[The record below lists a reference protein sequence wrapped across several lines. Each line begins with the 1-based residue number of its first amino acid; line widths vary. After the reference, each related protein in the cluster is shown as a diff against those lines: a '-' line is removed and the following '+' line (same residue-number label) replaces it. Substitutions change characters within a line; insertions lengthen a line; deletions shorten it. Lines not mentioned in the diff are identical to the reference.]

1 MKLFLNKDGYGFND
15 IVMWLVTDRDYEP
28 VTLTGYVYGRSLF
41 TGRKG
46 NENDT
51 VEGILVTMGIID
63 YENIT
68 QYVVDPQ
75 FMPDGAVV
83 SNAITGVYKGE
94 TYYDI
99 GHMAQAVGCPETTP
113 LTDFIDIYLRLPVR
127 VNYSGREHVVRTWL
141 DIMSLLKALNI
152 PSDEF
157 YRMWTLFHS
166 WQFIISIYSAPP
178 KAIREADFNE
188 LADLLSSGYLPCE
201 AGWVTLTDKGFRVV
215 QDNVNVKK
223 IPFEKY
229 AHLREFYPFKN
240 EPKEGMSVE
249 DWIDRDTK
257 IKPTP
262 TRRVEPVIPFDFIL
276 GHDRP
281 EIRRID
287 DDCIIEMDLSFPSS
301 YTKEEIRD
309 LAQKNLKEIWNYFLN
324 VLSSYKS
331 TREYVKYLKPTRMTA
346 LNTKHLHIMAELK
359 EGLVSKGE
367 SGGETK

>member
-15 IVMWLVTDRDYEP
+15 IVTWLVTDRDYVP
-28 VTLTGYVYGRSLF
+28 TKLTGYIYGKSLF
-41 TGRKG
+41 TGRIGTKD
-46 NENDT
+46 DT
-51 VEGILVTMGIID
+51 VEGILVEMGYID

-83 SNAITGVYKGE
+83 SNAITGTYKGE

-99 GHMAQAVGCPETTP
+99 GHMARVVGCEETTP

-141 DIMSLLKALNI
+141 DIMSLFKALNLD
-152 PSDEF
+152 STEF
-157 YRMWTLFHS
+157 YRAWTLFHS
-166 WQFIISIYSAPP
+166 WPFIIALYSAPP
-178 KAIREADFNE
+178 KAIRETDFNE
-188 LADLLSSGYLPCE
+188 LVDLLSSGYLPCKT
-201 AGWVTLTDKGFRVV
+201 GWVTLTDKGLRVV
-215 QDNVNVKK
+215 QDNVNAER
-223 IPFEKY
+223 IPFERY

-240 EPKEGMSVE
+240 ELKNGISVE
-249 DWIDRDTK
+249 DWIGHDVK

-262 TRRVEPVIPFDFIL
+262 VRRVEPVIPFDFIL
-276 GHDRP
+276 GHDLP
-281 EIRRID
+281 EVRHID
-287 DDCIIEMDLSFPSS
+287 GDCIIEMDLSFPSS

-309 LAQKNLKEIWNYFLN
+309 LAQKNLKGIWSYFLK

-359 EGLVSKGE
+359 EGLIPKGE